1 MKKLLVILPLGLC
14 LAGCPM
20 DGYLGQPS
28 AGTAAAPSTPMNLT
42 TFLSRLESAR
52 GTALTTAEKTAVG
65 GAVQQTRSLL
75 DGGQQRFI
83 GAVSQVSGLDPA
95 TLGILFPPATQP
107 VSQTDVVAKLESK
120 AGRKLGGIE
129 SQAAK
134 AAASLRNNSL
144 ASLKTNLAGRVAK
157 EVGMDAAF
165 VEGLLPLL
173 GF

>member
-1 MKKLLVILPLGLC
+1 MKKLLFILPLGLC

-95 TLGILFPPATQP
+95 TLGIL
-107 VSQTDVVAKLESK
+107 ESK